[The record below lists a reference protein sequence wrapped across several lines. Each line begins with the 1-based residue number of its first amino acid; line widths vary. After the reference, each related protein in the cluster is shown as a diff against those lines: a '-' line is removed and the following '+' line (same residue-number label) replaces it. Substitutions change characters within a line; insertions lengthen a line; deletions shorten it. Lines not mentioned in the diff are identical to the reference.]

1 MKEGKMKICANCVLP
16 DTFPGIVFNNEGVCN
31 YCQRHALVSQDKRQ
45 QHKSRYHE
53 KLTGILSQVKGVSP
67 YNALMAY
74 SGGKDST
81 YTLQYLVER
90 LGLRVLALTFD
101 HGFISA
107 QAKEN
112 MTDITS
118 NLGVDH
124 IYFLAN
130 PKTMYPAFKQS
141 LKEGVYPVKVLERA
155 SAICNTCMYIAKSII
170 LKTAIEMQI
179 KIIAYGWSPG
189 QAPVQSSVMLLNASM
204 VEKTQEMMKK
214 SLSKIMGEELEPY
227 VLSDRHFEILRQAA
241 ESDQGFYNIHPLALI
256 ENDEDKVMASINKL
270 GWTSPTDTDSN
281 SSNCLLN
288 TFANQAHLDMFKF
301 HPYAMENA
309 GLVRDGHLEREEALE
324 RLNQPMDQ
332 TLSEYIMK
340 TLKIT

>member
-1 MKEGKMKICANCVLP
+1 MKICANCVLP
-16 DTFPGIVFNNEGVCN
+16 DTFPGIVFDDEGICN
-31 YCQRHALVSQDKRQ
+31 YCQRHALVSRDKRQ
-45 QHKSRYHE
+45 KYNSRYHE
-53 KLTGILSQVKGVSP
+53 TLTGILNQVKEAGA

-81 YTLQYLVER
+81 FTLQYLVEE
-90 LGLRVLALTFD
+90 LGLRVLALTFC
-101 HGFISA
+101 HGFISE

-112 MTDITS
+112 MTDVTS

-124 IYFLAN
+124 IYFHAN
-130 PKTMYPAFKQS
+130 SNTMYPAFKQS
-141 LKEGVYPVKVLERA
+141 VEEEIYPVKALERA
-155 SAICNTCMYIAKSII
+155 SAICNTCMYIAKSVI

-189 QAPVQSSVMLLNASM
+189 QAPIQSSVMMLNASM
-204 VEKTQEMMKK
+204 VEKTQKMMREY
-214 SLSKIMGEELEPY
+214 LSMVMGEGLETY
-227 VLSDRHFEILRQAA
+227 ILGDRHFEILRQSA
-241 ESDQGFYNIHPLALI
+241 ENDQGFYNVHPLAFL
-256 ENDEDKVMASINKL
+256 EYDEEKMLSSISKL
-270 GWTSPTDTDSN
+270 GWKPPTDTDPN

-288 TFANQAHLDMFKF
+288 TFANQAHLDRYKF

-309 GLVRDGHLEREEALE
+309 SLVRNGHIGREEALE